1 MKNKS
6 LLALCLTVMLMLIA
20 DVVYANDYSDLF
32 AYEKNI
38 IKIFQT
44 NSYRVV
50 FITRLH
56 RITNF
61 LKKTNNVVAD
71 GSGSGIIWN
80 KKGYIVTNYHVVR
93 KGDGVVVTLGKL
105 TVPAKLIYADPRKD
119 LAILRIN
126 NPEAL
131 QLIKKYPDMRTT
143 NYKKLLVGQTAI
155 AIGNPYGLDHSLSV
169 GVISALNRKVPGAYG
184 VNIRNMVQTDAAINP
199 GNSGGP
205 LLDTSGKLIGINT
218 AIFSRTG
225 SSAGVGFAIPGDD
238 IQNIVKQVVK
248 TGKVEL
254 PGIGVS
260 PIDPK
265 TTKRLGVE
273 KGVLIASVLPNSPA
287 ASAKLRPTVK
297 DKFGIIHIGDIIV
310 AVQGKSI
317 DNYDSLYGELSSMH
331 IGEEFSLTFLR
342 GKQQISQMIKLV
354 DIAKL

>member
-6 LLALCLTVMLMLIA
+6 FLALFLLVMMLIVNTGYA
-20 DVVYANDYSDLF
+20 DNSQALF

-61 LKKTNNVVAD
+61 LKQTNNVVAD

-80 KKGYIVTNYHVVR
+80 KNGYIVTNYHVVR
-93 KGDGVVVTLGKL
+93 KGDGVAVTLGKL

-119 LAILRIN
+119 LAILRIYN
-126 NPEAL
+126 QEAL
-131 QLIKKYPDMRTT
+131 RLIKNYPDIRTA
-143 NYKKLLVGQTAI
+143 NYKQLLVGQTAI

-169 GVISALNRKVPGAYG
+169 GVISALNRQVPGAYG

-225 SSAGVGFAIPGDD
+225 ASAGVGFAIPGDEV
-238 IQNIVKQVVK
+238 QNIVNQVVK
-248 TGKVEL
+248 TGKVVL

-273 KGVLIASVLPNSPA
+273 NGVLIANVLPNSPA
-287 ASAKLRPTVK
+287 AAAKLRPTVK
-297 DKFGIIHIGDIIV
+297 DKLGIMHIGDIIV
-310 AVQGKSI
+310 AVQGTKI
-317 DNYDSLYGELSSMH
+317 DNYDSLYTQLSSMH
-331 IGEEFSLTFLR
+331 IGDEFSLTILR
-342 GKQQISQMIKLV
+342 GHQQISQMIQVV